1 MGISFLAERIR
12 ELMKEKGLTYEDL
25 AKRAGIAERTLELAL
40 KEPENMSLEFLM
52 KIAWGLG
59 VSIVLLFQP
68 VTGVEIERDRKAGN
82 RKRLTLGIEEVVV
95 DALRERAEEL
105 GISRNRLIEEILRQA
120 VQMERVRCPE
130 CGRAFWVK
138 LDWEMCPYC
147 GVRRDDKGLMADFI
161 IA

>member
-25 AKRAGIAERTLELAL
+25 ARRAGIAERTLELAL
-40 KEPENMSLEFLM
+40 KDPVNMSLEFLM

-59 VSIVLLFQP
+59 VSIVHLFQP
-68 VTGVEIERDRKAGN
+68 VTGVEIERDKKVGK
-82 RKRLTLGIEEVVV
+82 RKRLTLRIEEVVV
-95 DALRERAEEL
+95 DALREKTEEL
-105 GISRNRLIEEILRQA
+105 GISRNRLIEEILRQV
-120 VQMERVRCPE
+120 VQMEQVRCPE
-130 CGRAFWVK
+130 CDRAFWVK
-138 LDWEMCPYC
+138 SDWEMCPYC